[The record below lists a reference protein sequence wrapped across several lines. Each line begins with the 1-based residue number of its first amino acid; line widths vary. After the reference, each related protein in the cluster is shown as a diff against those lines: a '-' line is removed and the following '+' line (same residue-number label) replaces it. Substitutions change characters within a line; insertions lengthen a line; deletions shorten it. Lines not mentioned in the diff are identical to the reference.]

1 MAERFIYARIVEA
14 YIQEI
19 REGKLKPGA
28 KLPAAKLIA
37 RKFHTSEI
45 TVNKALNILASKEY
59 IRRSTGSGSIVL
71 KRHGTSD
78 GTKVKTSSRLI
89 GVIIFDV
96 SHPFWAK
103 TLRGIEEVCR
113 SYSSNLLMGN
123 DEGVLNKAESYIKNF
138 ISRGVKGIIFVPIG
152 FETKS
157 IYEGENR
164 RLLRI
169 LEESSIPYVLL
180 HRRIETY
187 NTSVAQHENYLAS
200 RDATRLL
207 LSQGVKNP
215 LCISQYY
222 SIVTMERERGFI
234 DALTDFGFTDAKE
247 RVFHLHPL
255 GQTVTL
261 REMDETKKIFTGS
274 MQYDGILTIS
284 ADLLN
289 LFLLADESIQHEDCE
304 KIISFDYD
312 AAMFSNRKV
321 IAMLETSS
329 IEMGRKAAEILFHK
343 VLKDRT
349 DDMYITLCPT
359 FHIKEHIRDSLDSKG
374 YLVPEKV
381 IIHG

>member
-1 MAERFIYARIVEA
+1 MHGSRETC
-14 YIQEI
+14 IQEI
-19 REGKLKPGA
+19 QEGKFQPGDKLPSA
-28 KLPAAKLIA
+28 KLLAK
-37 RKFHTSEI
+37 RFETSEI
-45 TVNKALNILASKEY
+45 TVNKALNILASNGY
-59 IRRSTGSGSIVL
+59 IRRATGSGSIVL
-71 KRHGTSD
+71 DKTETS
-78 GTKVKTSSRLI
+78 GEKAGKTSPRLI

-96 SHPFWAK
+96 SHPFWAR

-113 SYSSNLLMGN
+113 NYSSNLLMGN
-123 DEGVLNKAESYIKNF
+123 DEGSLKKAESYIENF
-138 ISRGVKGIIFVPIG
+138 ISRGVEGIIFVPIG

-187 NTSVAQHENYLAS
+187 NTSVAQHENYQAA

-234 DALTDFGFTDAKE
+234 DALTDFGFADAKE

-261 REMDETKKIFTGS
+261 REMDEVKKIVTGN
-274 MQYDGILTIS
+274 MHYDGILTIS

-289 LFLLADESIQHEDCE
+289 LVLLADESKQREE
-304 KIISFDYD
+304 YGKIISFDYD
-312 AAMFSNRKV
+312 KAMFNHQKV
-321 IAMLETSS
+321 IAMLETPS
-329 IEMGRKAAEILFHK
+329 IEMGRRAADLLFRK
-343 VLKDRT
+343 VLKEKT
-349 DDMYITLCPT
+349 DDMYVTLCPV
-359 FHIKEHIRDSLDSKG
+359 FHIKEHVRDSLDSKG

-381 IIHG
+381 VFDV